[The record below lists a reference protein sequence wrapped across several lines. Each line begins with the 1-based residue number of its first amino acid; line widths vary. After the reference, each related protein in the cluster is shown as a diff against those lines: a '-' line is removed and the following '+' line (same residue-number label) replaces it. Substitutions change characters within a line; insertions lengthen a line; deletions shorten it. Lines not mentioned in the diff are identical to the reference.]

1 MKSITKFLLL
11 PVSFAHA
18 LMNLFIAHPAKKSIP
33 SATDPKGDQA
43 ASSKV
48 GFLFTEYHHYRKY
61 PKNMRILLMTNLL
74 YALVLPILELF
85 VGAYILRQ
93 TNNSSYV
100 VIYQLAVYTGIP
112 FTFLLNGFLLRTIK
126 IARLYSLGMMM
137 SGVAMTVMMM
147 LPQLNLVG
155 IALIGLTM
163 GVSYGF
169 FWCNR
174 DFLAISSTDD
184 TNRNYYFSLETVFY
198 TITFIIMPALAGLF
212 ISLGETRGWYPMR
225 FAYITLTALV
235 FVLTSFSSIMV
246 HQGKFENPLHE
257 RFVFYKFH
265 PQWRKMLLLGSFK
278 GIAQAAI
285 FFYPI
290 LLILTF
296 IGNEGSLGSIVA
308 IGSLLTAIFLYFIG
322 RFSKPEHRIWIFSAG
337 LIIYLLGGLFNTI
350 LFSAIGVF
358 LYQMCGSL
366 ARPLLD
372 AAYFP
377 IQMNVIDKVS
387 ELEQR
392 NKFAYIF
399 NHEFG
404 LYFGRLAGCGVFLIT
419 AYYFSPEVALRYSL
433 LVIAV
438 IQVVSIPIAKNLI
451 QKMKPWGAITTH
463 PSCQLNNKN

>member
-1 MKSITKFLLL
+1 MTINFL
-11 PVSFAHA
+11 
-18 LMNLFIAHPAKKSIP
+18 K
-33 SATDPKGDQA
+33 
-43 ASSKV
+43 
-48 GFLFTEYHHYRKY
+48 TEYQHYKLY
-61 PKNMRILLMTNLL
+61 PPNMRILLMTNLL

-112 FTFLLNGFLLRTIK
+112 FTFLLNGFLLRYIK

-147 LPQLNLVG
+147 IPELNLIG

-163 GVSYGF
+163 GCSYGF

-174 DFLAISSTDD
+174 DFLAISSTNDS
-184 TNRNYYFSLETVFY
+184 NRNYYFSLETVFY

-212 ISLGETRGWYPMR
+212 ISLGETRGWYAPR
-225 FAYITLTALV
+225 FAYITLTVVV
-235 FVLTSFSSIMV
+235 FVITAFSSVMV
-246 HQGKFENPLHE
+246 HQGNFENPKRE
-257 RFVFYKFH
+257 RFVFFKFH
-265 PQWRKMLLLGSFK
+265 PEWRKMLILGSFK

-296 IGNEGSLGSIVA
+296 IGNEGSLGGIVA
-308 IGSLLTAIFLYFIG
+308 IGSMITAVFLYFIG
-322 RFSKPEHRIWIFSAG
+322 RFSMPEHRIWIFSAG
-337 LIIYLLGGLFNTI
+337 LIIYLLGGTLNTI
-350 LFSAIGVF
+350 LFSALGVF
-358 LYQMCGSL
+358 LYQMCGSM

-387 ELEQR
+387 EIEHR
-392 NKFAYIF
+392 NKFSYIF

-404 LYFGRLAGCGVFLIT
+404 LYAGRLVGCMVFLIT
-419 AYYFSPEVALRYSL
+419 AYYFSPEAALRYSL
-433 LVIAV
+433 LIIAA
-438 IQVVSIPIAKNLI
+438 IQVLSIPIAKNLI
-451 QKMKPWGAITTH
+451 QKMKKI
-463 PSCQLNNKN
+463 

>member
-1 MKSITKFLLL
+1 
-11 PVSFAHA
+11 
-18 LMNLFIAHPAKKSIP
+18 
-33 SATDPKGDQA
+33 
-43 ASSKV
+43 
-48 GFLFTEYHHYRKY
+48 
-61 PKNMRILLMTNLL
+61 MRILLMTNLL

-93 TNNSSYV
+93 TNNTSYV

-112 FTFLLNGFLLRTIK
+112 FTFLINGYLLRYIK
-126 IARLYSLGMMM
+126 IARLYSLGMLM
-137 SGVAMTVMMM
+137 SGAAMTVMMI
-147 LPQLNLVG
+147 LPELNLLG
-155 IALIGLTM
+155 IFVVGLTM
-163 GVSYGF
+163 GTSYGF

-174 DFLAISSTDD
+174 DFLAISSTNDS
-184 TNRNYYFSLETVFY
+184 NRNFYFSLETVFY

-212 ISLGETRGWYPMR
+212 ISLGETRNWYPPR
-225 FAYITLTALV
+225 FAYISLTVLV
-235 FVLTSFSSIMV
+235 FALTTLSSAMV
-246 HQGKFENPLHE
+246 HQGNFENPANE
-257 RFVFYKFH
+257 RFVFFKFH
-265 PQWRKMLLLGSFK
+265 RDWRKMLLLGSFK

-296 IGNEGSLGSIVA
+296 IGNEGSLGGIVA
-308 IGSLLTAIFLYFIG
+308 AGSLLTAVFLYFVG

-337 LIIYLLGGLFNTI
+337 LILYLLGGTLNTL

-358 LYQMCGSL
+358 LYQMLGSL

-387 ELEQR
+387 EIEKR
-392 NKFAYIF
+392 NKFSYIF

-404 LYFGRLAGCGVFLIT
+404 LYAGRLAGCMVFLVT

-433 LVIAV
+433 LIIAA
-438 IQVVSIPIAKNLI
+438 IQVLSIPIAKNLI
-451 QKMKPWGAITTH
+451 QKM
-463 PSCQLNNKN
+463 NKL

>member
-1 MKSITKFLLL
+1 MKLNFL
-11 PVSFAHA
+11 
-18 LMNLFIAHPAKKSIP
+18 N
-33 SATDPKGDQA
+33 
-43 ASSKV
+43 
-48 GFLFTEYHHYRKY
+48 TEYQNYKQY
-61 PKNMRILLMTNLL
+61 PQNMRILLMTNLL

-85 VGAYILRQ
+85 VGANILRQ

-112 FTFLLNGFLLRTIK
+112 FTFLLNGFLLRTVK
-126 IARLYSLGMMM
+126 IAHLYSLGMMM

-147 LPQLNLVG
+147 LPELNLFG
-155 IALIGLTM
+155 IILIGLTM
-163 GVSYGF
+163 GSSYGF

-174 DFLAISSTDD
+174 DFLAISSTNDE
-184 TNRNYYFSLETVFY
+184 NRNYYFSLETVFY
-198 TITFIIMPALAGLF
+198 TVTFIIIPALAGLF
-212 ISLGETRGWYPMR
+212 ISLGESNGWYSAR
-225 FAYITLTALV
+225 FAYITLTIVV
-235 FVLTSFSSIMV
+235 FILTTFSSVMV
-246 HQGKFENPLHE
+246 HQGDFENPRRE
-257 RFVFYKFH
+257 RFVFFKFH
-265 PQWRKMLLLGSFK
+265 PDWRKMLVLGSLK

-296 IGNEGSLGSIVA
+296 IGNEGSLGGIVS
-308 IGSLLTAIFLYFIG
+308 IGSLITAGFLYFIG
-322 RFSKPEHRIWIFSAG
+322 RYSKPEHRIWIFSAG
-337 LIIYLLGGLFNTI
+337 LIIYLLGGTLNTI

-387 ELEQR
+387 ELEHR

-404 LYFGRLAGCGVFLIT
+404 LYAGRLVGCMVFLVT
-419 AYYFSPEVALRYSL
+419 AYYFSAEAALRYSL
-433 LVIAV
+433 LIIAA
-438 IQVVSIPIAKNLI
+438 IQVLSIPIANKLI
-451 QKMKPWGAITTH
+451 QKMNMIKSSIPTVTEAKPE
-463 PSCQLNNKN
+463 NKTQGKNVKRKPLLKEVNS

>member
-1 MKSITKFLLL
+1 MKFNFIS
-11 PVSFAHA
+11 SEYAHY
-18 LMNLFIAHPAKKSIP
+18 IS
-33 SATDPKGDQA
+33 
-43 ASSKV
+43 
-48 GFLFTEYHHYRKY
+48 Y
-61 PKNMRILLMTNLL
+61 PRNMRILLMTNLL

-85 VGAYILRQ
+85 VGANILRQ
-93 TNNSSYV
+93 TNNTSYV

-112 FTFLLNGFLLRTIK
+112 FTFLLNGYLLRYIK
-126 IARLYSLGMMM
+126 IARLYSLGMLM

-147 LPQLNLVG
+147 LPELNLFG
-155 IALIGLTM
+155 IFLIGLTM
-163 GVSYGF
+163 GSSYGF

-184 TNRNYYFSLETVFY
+184 SNRNYYFSLETVFY

-212 ISLGETRGWYPMR
+212 ISLGETRGWYLPR
-225 FAYITLTALV
+225 FAYISLTVLV
-235 FVLTSFSSIMV
+235 FALTTLASIMV
-246 HQGKFENPLHE
+246 HQGNFENPKRE
-257 RFVFYKFH
+257 RFVFFKFH
-265 PQWRKMLLLGSFK
+265 PDWRKMLLLGSFK

-296 IGNEGSLGSIVA
+296 IGNEGSLGGLVA
-308 IGSLLTAIFLYFIG
+308 LGSLLTAVFLYFIG

-337 LIIYLLGGLFNTI
+337 LIIYLLGGTFNTI

-387 ELEQR
+387 AVENR
-392 NKFAYIF
+392 NKFSYIF

-404 LYFGRLAGCGVFLIT
+404 LYAGRLAGCQVFLVT

-433 LVIAV
+433 LIIAA
-438 IQVVSIPIAKNLI
+438 IQVLSIPIAKKLI
-451 QKMKPWGAITTH
+451 QKMQQI
-463 PSCQLNNKN
+463 